1 MSRRLMATAFSVVL
15 SALMLPSIHAQDQRS
30 DAYVGGPMLMPAEV
44 PSPSRPAR
52 LAPEGLARPVS
63 HLRMQGGMNSGQ
75 PPTPIDAS
83 LAQAGQAVAPIQQPG
98 YVQLG
103 APMYPTPRP
112 NIPIWSG
119 STVITNQA
127 FAPHEMMHAH
137 TYRGIYPPFYHRVRG
152 GWILTPLGV
161 RSHEKWELQ
170 GTMVQVKYRSSYPG
184 ILSGHGWHPPA
195 TSYSGGAWR

>member
-1 MSRRLMATAFSVVL
+1 M
-15 SALMLPSIHAQDQRS
+15 
-30 DAYVGGPMLMPAEV
+30 
-44 PSPSRPAR
+44 
-52 LAPEGLARPVS
+52 
-63 HLRMQGGMNSGQ
+63 
-75 PPTPIDAS
+75 
-83 LAQAGQAVAPIQQPG
+83 
-98 YVQLG
+98 
-103 APMYPTPRP
+103 
-112 NIPIWSG
+112 
-119 STVITNQA
+119 ITNQA

-195 TSYSGGAWR
+195 TSYSGGTWR